1 MVVLKTLALF
11 KEVADRAITL
21 VKDKQ
26 DIWPVTPE
34 KYKRVLLVNV
44 KGSESAFGKLI
55 SGGKA
60 NQLKF

>member
-1 MVVLKTLALF
+1 MMPKEEAMKQIGRPENVALF

-44 KGSESAFGKLI
+44 KGC
-55 SGGKA
+55 
-60 NQLKF
+60 